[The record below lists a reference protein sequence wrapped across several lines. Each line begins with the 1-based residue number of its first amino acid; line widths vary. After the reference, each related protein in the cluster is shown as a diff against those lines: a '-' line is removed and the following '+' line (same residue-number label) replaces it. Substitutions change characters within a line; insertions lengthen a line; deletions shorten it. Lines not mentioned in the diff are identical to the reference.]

1 MRITDADR
9 IEFASQMAAVGAS
22 FEDTFLA
29 FRRTG
34 TGSIHAILAVRT
46 AFPESLSD
54 NVSETATP
62 EEFTVQGDGVVSHVS
77 VYQS

>member
-1 MRITDADR
+1 MSR
-9 IEFASQMAAVGAS
+9 EN
-22 FEDTFLA
+22 
-29 FRRTG
+29 
-34 TGSIHAILAVRT
+34 
-46 AFPESLSD
+46 SLSD